1 MTMIQDIISNHPGFN
16 HVQVKD
22 PSDPNRQPV
31 TIVVEDGKVTSVY
44 DPADPIDPTTRAS
57 FSIDP
62 EIMKIIGSNDPSL
75 IEFKLEDADDI
86 TADWKEAYTVRIA
99 SKIHGWDDARSDAM
113 NRPGRTEEAESELQ
127 SPLDPS
133 KIDDVTI
140 KESESIRTARTTMGL
155 TDDQLK
161 TVSLA
166 KTADEDFTPPVSD
179 AEKFVQMA
187 CDSKIPLY
195 TILTEYSS
203 GFYLSDLLNAIID
216 LDKAGEISVVELV
229 EGADGPQY
237 GDIVPLTPINTG
249 AADEDP
255 NDDEYMS
262 DPESLLTYIEEGED
276 ENIVDNSVYADPDD
290 PANYRHAEEPA
301 RREYPTNIS
310 IPVMPDTYTQEA
322 DAETD
327 VEEDDGL
334 AIGTEE
340 TTNVEEEAVPVVDS
354 PVEETYDAVTGEE
367 QGVNDAETNDTPEVE
382 EEEAIVSET
391 AIVEPEDPE
400 DAMPADDDDDQ
411 GDDTVPGE
419 IHGDGSD
426 DEIEDLVG
434 FVGKAKRKL
443 ADLKDRKSEV
453 DGEIVDLKAIDIE
466 ETEAL
471 ITSFEKDRKELEDKI
486 SALQDRK
493 SKVLQDILEARRQ
506 KAEQEER
513 LSHLDEKEAESKR
526 LAAQI
531 NSLASA
537 LK

>member
-229 EGADGPQY
+229 ESADGPQY

-322 DAETD
+322 D
-327 VEEDDGL
+327 EEDDGL

-340 TTNVEEEAVPVVDS
+340 TTNVEEEAVPVVVDP
-354 PVEETYDAVTGEE
+354 PVEETYDAAAGEE
-367 QGVNDAETNDTPEVE
+367 QGVNDIETNDVPEVE
-382 EEEAIVSET
+382 EGEAVVSET
-391 AIVEPEDPE
+391 TVEPEDPE
-400 DAMPADDDDDQ
+400 DAMPADDDDD
-411 GDDTVPGE
+411 DHTVPGE

-493 SKVLQDILEARRQ
+493 SKVLQDILEARHQ

-513 LSHLDEKEAESKR
+513 LSHLDGKEAESKR